1 MRSNPLSLKSRSP
14 LVAVLGCA
22 LVLSMGAI
30 PTANAGAKSAASV
43 ACGWDRATGWVKR
56 ENLKVGD
63 ASWSVGIPLEY
74 SGDYGSKEKK
84 TSPIKT
90 LAKAVGVK
98 AVEGWL
104 DASSA
109 TCGESIGLH
118 ITGNGAPVTVRVFRM
133 GYYGGTGARLVE
145 TATTKP
151 VAAIPTSQISASPQ
165 STVTTTWPVAWDFKV
180 STNTVPGQYL
190 LRLDDG
196 GGDSSFVPLTILDPQ
211 AKSEIT
217 LVSSVLTWQSY
228 NQWGG
233 YSLYKGP
240 NGTRLTKANVV
251 SFNRP
256 YDGDGSGQFRYMEY
270 PILKLAEQLG
280 IDMNYITD
288 LELNKDASTLNNTSS
303 IILGGHAEYWT
314 TQMRASLQSAVHR
327 GVNLVSFGGNAIY
340 NRPRYDAKTR
350 EMIMWRGSTSDPGRL
365 DPLLAT
371 TEWRNA
377 PIHQPESKLLGSQ
390 YVGLGVDGD
399 YTITHPDR
407 WPFNTERHPNVL
419 KNIVGREVDSPLYAP
434 GPAVEALAVS
444 KINFRGKAITT
455 MATYYTNPKG
465 AGIIDIG
472 TNGWT
477 CVIDDIC
484 PWHPNISKDT
494 QTDSRLVT
502 LEILKGLTKGPLA
515 NWRPAITDVPARTQ
529 GKRVGL
535 IA

>member
-1 MRSNPLSLKSRSP
+1 MITRFRSVFVLTVACSL
-14 LVAVLGCA
+14 A
-22 LVLSMGAI
+22 LPIILPSQAS
-30 PTANAGAKSAASV
+30 AARKSAAST
-43 ACGWDRATGWVKR
+43 ACGWDSATGWVKR
-56 ENLKVGD
+56 ENLKTGD
-63 ASWSVGIPLEY
+63 TAWSTGIPLEY

-90 LAKAVGVK
+90 LARALAPKT
-98 AVEGWL
+98 VEGWL
-104 DASSA
+104 DAQSA
-109 TCGESIGLH
+109 TCGETIGLH
-118 ITGNGAPVTVRVFRM
+118 ITGNDAPVNIRVFRM
-133 GYYGGTGARLVE
+133 GYYGGTGAHLVE
-145 TATTKP
+145 TVTTKP
-151 VAAIPTSQISASPQ
+151 IPLGSKMQISSKPK
-165 STVTTTWPVAWDFKV
+165 STVTTNWPVAWEFKV
-180 STNTVPGQYL
+180 TKDTVPGQYL
-190 LRLDDG
+190 IRLDDAS
-196 GGDSSFVPLTILDPQ
+196 GDASFVPLTVIDPQ
-211 AKSEIT
+211 NKSEIT
-217 LVSSVLTWQSY
+217 FVSSVLTWQSY

-240 NGTRLTKANVV
+240 NGTRATKASVV

-288 LELNKDASTLNNTSS
+288 VELNKDASALANTSS

-314 TQMRASLQSAVHR
+314 TRMRASLQSAVDR

-340 NRPRYDAKTR
+340 NRPLLDSSAR
-350 EMIMWRGSTSDPGRL
+350 EMTMWRGSKLDPTRL
-365 DPLLAT
+365 NPLLAT

-377 PIHQPESKLLGSQ
+377 PIHQPESMLLGSQ

-399 YTITHPDR
+399 YTIEHPDR
-407 WPFNTERHPNVL
+407 WPFNTERHPNAL

-434 GPAVEALAVS
+434 GPAVESLARS
-444 KINFRGKAITT
+444 SIKFRGQLITT
-455 MATYYTNPKG
+455 MATYYTNSKG

-494 QTDSRLVT
+494 QTDARLVT
-502 LEILKGLTKGPLA
+502 IEILKGLTKGPLA
-515 NWRPAITDVPARTQ
+515 KWRPAITDVPARAQ
-529 GKRVGL
+529 KPHSGAIL
-535 IA
+535 